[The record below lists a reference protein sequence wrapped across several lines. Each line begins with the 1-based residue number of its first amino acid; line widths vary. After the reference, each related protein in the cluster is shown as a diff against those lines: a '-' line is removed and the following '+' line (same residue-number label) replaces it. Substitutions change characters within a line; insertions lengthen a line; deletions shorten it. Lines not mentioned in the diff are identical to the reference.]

1 MGLSG
6 ILQAPLDW
14 SQRMV
19 SKLAQLTC
27 RDCNRLVGLWG
38 GSSPMCRPNRAQQSK
53 GVVWLRNVRLSVF
66 VPHSHRGE
74 DGYANLH
81 LDLSELQI

>member
-19 SKLAQLTC
+19 SKLAQLIC

-38 GSSPMCRPNRAQQSK
+38 RQFPNLPS
-53 GVVWLRNVRLSVF
+53 
-66 VPHSHRGE
+66 
-74 DGYANLH
+74 
-81 LDLSELQI
+81 